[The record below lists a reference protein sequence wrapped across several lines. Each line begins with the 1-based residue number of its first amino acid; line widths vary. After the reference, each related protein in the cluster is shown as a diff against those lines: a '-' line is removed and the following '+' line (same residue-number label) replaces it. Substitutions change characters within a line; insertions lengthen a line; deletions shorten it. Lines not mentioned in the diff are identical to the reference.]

1 MSERDEMRR
10 LIGVIEKGAASA
22 TVEQNVEDLR
32 LFANTASF
40 FANKLDAKL
49 KAGGKRKKAARGG
62 TVAKTAPKQRTA
74 QVGSAPT
81 TNTTQAAMPKAN
93 STAIS
98 GADYDRVRNVAA
110 QAPVPTQP
118 ASA

>member
-10 LIGVIEKGAASA
+10 LIGVIEKGAANA

-32 LFANTASF
+32 LFANTVSF

-49 KAGGKRKKAARGG
+49 KAGDKRKKAAGG
-62 TVAKTAPKQRTA
+62 AVTKAAPKQRSA

-81 TNTTQAAMPKAN
+81 SVTTQSALPKAN

-110 QAPVPTQP
+110 IAPVPTQP